1 MATCP
6 ATSQVN
12 KPVKR
17 QQKPKTEQNQSTK
30 SSNGASSNHRNN
42 RTDYGVEDRDIT
54 RTYEVQPGNN
64 EGTATVDETTFI
76 SVEQMP
82 QFPGEE
88 IGLIKYLHS
97 HLEYSPEEVG
107 VENVRVIVQVLVDKT
122 GKVTKTKLVR
132 KSLNQRLNDEALRVC
147 GSLPDFTPGRQNGIA
162 VSVWYTIPV
171 TFKGMGS
178 N

>member
-1 MATCP
+1 MIVLTCVES
-6 ATSQVN
+6 AGQINSNDRTN
-12 KPVKR
+12 K
-17 QQKPKTEQNQSTK
+17 
-30 SSNGASSNHRNN
+30 
-42 RTDYGVEDRDIT
+42 GVEDRNVT
-54 RTYEVQPGNN
+54 KTLKEEVVVKPNDSKK
-64 EGTATVDETTFI
+64 EVKETTFL

-107 VENVRVIVQVLVDKT
+107 KENERVIVQVLVDKT
-122 GKVTKTKLVR
+122 GKVTEAKLVR

-147 GSLPDFTPGRQNGIA
+147 SSLPDFTPGRQNGVA

-171 TFKGMGS
+171 TFKGTGG